1 VAVEHAPSSSRSA
14 CHQGM
19 TRVPVLDLTANWRQ
33 YWRLSMGRVTV
44 LPLRDFDPEFLHDPW
59 PMYRLLRDEHP
70 AWYVEDVGVWLLTR
84 YDDVAGATD
93 PTVFSSASGN
103 IFPFD
108 DPQRIGNTLG
118 TTDPPVHT
126 TLKRVVM
133 KAFTPRRVLAVEERA
148 RGYARSL
155 LGPLRERESFD
166 FVSDYAQPFTAAV
179 VAMILGIPDEDLA
192 ELTAAIDKGFTVD
205 PAQPPEER
213 HAGRRKAFAYCRDLL
228 AERRA
233 RPQDDVISALAAL
246 DGEGPRLTD
255 EQIAVTSGTILGA
268 GYGSTE
274 HAISNAWV
282 TLAQQPEAYAEVRAD
297 ATLIPAAFEEAV
309 RYESAGH
316 AFGRTLLRDVE
327 LHGTRIPAGA
337 RVGLVY
343 GAANRDERAFPDPD
357 RFDPWRDFSTRRHLG
372 FGISPHHCLGSALAR
387 LEARITFEEALPL
400 FSDVAVEVRPENRL
414 RILQFRGFTSVPTTV
429 VHA

>member
-1 VAVEHAPSSSRSA
+1 MLASVGERTSFV
-14 CHQGM
+14 Q
-19 TRVPVLDLTANWRQ
+19 
-33 YWRLSMGRVTV
+33 
-44 LPLRDFDPEFLHDPW
+44 PLRDFDPEFLHDPW

-70 AWYVEDVGVWLLTR
+70 AWFVEDVGVWLVTR
-84 YDDVAGATD
+84 YDTVSGATD
-93 PTVFSSASGN
+93 PTIWSSASGN

-108 DPQRIGNTLG
+108 DPQRVGNTLG

-133 KAFTPRRVLAVEERA
+133 KAFTPRRVMALEPRA
-148 RGYARSL
+148 REHARSL
-155 LGPLRERESFD
+155 LDSLRDRDDFD
-166 FVSDYAQPFTAAV
+166 FVADYAQPFTAAV
-179 VAMILGIPDEDLA
+179 VAMVLGIPDEDLS
-192 ELTAAIDKGFTVD
+192 ELTTAIDKGFSVD
-205 PAQPPEER
+205 PAQPAEER
-213 HAGRRKAFAYCRDLL
+213 HAGRHKAFDYCRALL
-228 AERRA
+228 VERRA
-233 RPQDDVISALAAL
+233 RPQDDVISSLASL

-282 TLAQQPEAYAEVRAD
+282 TLAQHPDAYAEVRAD
-297 ATLIPAAFEEAV
+297 PTLIPAAFEEAV
-309 RYESAGH
+309 RHESAGH
-316 AFGRTLLRDVE
+316 AFGRTLLRDVDV
-327 LHGTRIPAGA
+327 HGTTIPAGS

-357 RFDPWRDFSTRRHLG
+357 RFDPRRDLSTRRHLG

-400 FSDVAVEVRPENRL
+400 FREVQVEARAEHRL
-414 RILQFRGFTSVPTTV
+414 RILQFRGFTSIPTTV
-429 VHA
+429 VSA

>member
-1 VAVEHAPSSSRSA
+1 MR
-14 CHQGM
+14 
-19 TRVPVLDLTANWRQ
+19 
-33 YWRLSMGRVTV
+33 
-44 LPLRDFDPEFLHDPW
+44 PLRDFDAEFLHDPW

-70 AWYVEDVGVWLLTR
+70 AWFVEEVGVWLVTR
-84 YDDVAGATD
+84 YDSVVGATD
-93 PTVFSSASGN
+93 PSVWSSASGN

-133 KAFTPRRVLAVEERA
+133 KAFTPRRVMAVEERA
-148 RGYARSL
+148 RAYARDLLASL
-155 LGPLRERESFD
+155 RDADRFD

-179 VAMILGIPDEDLA
+179 VAMVLGIPDEDLP

-205 PAQPPEER
+205 PSQPPEER
-213 HAGRRKAFAYCRDLL
+213 HAGRHKAFAYCRDLL

-233 RPQDDVISALAAL
+233 RPQDDVISTLALMEG
-246 DGEGPRLTD
+246 DGPRLTD

-282 TLAQQPEAYAEVRAD
+282 TLAEHPDVYADVRAD
-297 ATLIPAAFEEAV
+297 PSLIPAAFEEAV
-309 RYESAGH
+309 RFESAGH
-316 AFGRTLLRDVE
+316 AFGRTLLQDADV
-327 LHGTRIPAGA
+327 HGTRIPAGA
-337 RVGLVY
+337 RVGLCY
-343 GAANRDERAFPDPD
+343 GAANRDERVFPDPD
-357 RFDPWRDFSTRRHLG
+357 RFDPRRDLATHRHLG

-387 LEARITFEEALPL
+387 LEAKITFEEALPL
-400 FSDVAVEVRPENRL
+400 FAEVQVQARPENRL

>member
-1 VAVEHAPSSSRSA
+1 V
-14 CHQGM
+14 Q
-19 TRVPVLDLTANWRQ
+19 
-33 YWRLSMGRVTV
+33 
-44 LPLRDFDPEFLHDPW
+44 PLRDFDATFLHDPW

-84 YDDVAGATD
+84 YEDVAGATD

-108 DPQRIGNTLG
+108 TPQRVGNTLG

-126 TLKRVVM
+126 VLKRVVM
-133 KAFTPRRVLAVEERA
+133 KAFTPRRVMGMEDRA
-148 RGYARSL
+148 RDYARSL
-155 LGPLRERESFD
+155 LAPLRDKDSFD
-166 FVSDYAQPFTAAV
+166 FVADFAQPFTAAV

-192 ELTAAIDKGFTVD
+192 ELTAAIDRGFTVD

-213 HAGRRKAFAYCRDLL
+213 HAGRHQAFAYCRELL

-233 RPQDDVISALAAL
+233 RPQDDVISTLAAMSG
-246 DGEGPRLTD
+246 DGPRLTD

-282 TLAQQPEAYAEVRAD
+282 TLAEHPDVYAQVRAD
-297 ATLIPAAFEEAV
+297 PSLIPAAFEEAV
-309 RYESAGH
+309 RFESAGH
-316 AFGRTLLRDVE
+316 AFGRTLLQDVV
-327 LHGTRIPAGA
+327 LHGTTIPAGA

-357 RFDPWRDFSTRRHLG
+357 RFDPLRDLATRRHLG

-387 LEARITFEEALPL
+387 LEAKVAFEEALPL
-400 FSDVAVEVRPENRL
+400 FREVHVQARPENRL
-414 RILQFRGFTSVPTTV
+414 RILQFRGFTAIPTTV
-429 VHA
+429 VPA